1 MNEAEAAAEAEGKEV
16 PRSELAMVKPMVY
29 PTGSIETT
37 WKIPTRW
44 L

>member
-29 PTGSIETT
+29 PREA
-37 WKIPTRW
+37 
-44 L
+44 